1 MSSKY
6 LGQRKYYYIEFQTKP
21 SPSYLKVVYNQQNGT
36 YELTSVTN
44 KSIASCFSPYLFDN
58 SKKYIYVSDT
68 VYLKCIPSTTDSGTE
83 LVVSFV
89 PNSSVFH
96 VEATTSAKEGVM
108 YAIDAV
114 SDLFQDGM
122 IVPLF
127 QFVPEKFSK
136 IDVFLGTNGFKN
148 EKIMTSKLYRV
159 MFTHTH
165 KGLLGELVGLQSTGK
180 WYYDEMSVDL
190 IKFLDA

>member
-1 MSSKY
+1 
-6 LGQRKYYYIEFQTKP
+6 
-21 SPSYLKVVYNQQNGT
+21 
-36 YELTSVTN
+36 
-44 KSIASCFSPYLFDN
+44 
-58 SKKYIYVSDT
+58 
-68 VYLKCIPSTTDSGTE
+68 
-83 LVVSFV
+83 
-89 PNSSVFH
+89 